1 MIKRVDIRRL
11 TTKSC
16 AFWQNFGSG
25 LSGLGY
31 MANPRHKN
39 HFIDIVGEE
48 FVNVYVDKSTPEVI
62 EWYL

>member
-1 MIKRVDIRRL
+1 
-11 TTKSC
+11 
-16 AFWQNFGSG
+16 
-25 LSGLGY
+25 
-31 MANPRHKN
+31 MANLRHKN